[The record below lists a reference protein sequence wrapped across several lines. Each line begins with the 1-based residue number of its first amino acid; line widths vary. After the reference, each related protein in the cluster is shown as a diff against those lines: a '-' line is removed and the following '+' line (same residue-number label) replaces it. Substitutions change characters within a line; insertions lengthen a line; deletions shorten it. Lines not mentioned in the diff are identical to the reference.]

1 MKRQLFAILGL
12 GLVASA
18 AWAQN
23 QKPALKPGPNA
34 APQAV
39 PQMEQKAEEK
49 TDFSKI
55 FKTDKEK
62 LSYSIGMWA
71 GGNLKRQLKQDEIEI
86 DPDVMLKAFKD
97 NFGGGTTQITE
108 AQMREVL
115 TALTKDLRAKQAE
128 KQKEMAEKQKQLGEK
143 NKKDGEAFL
152 AANKAKPG
160 VKSFDSGLQYQV
172 LTDGTGEIP
181 KPGDIVSV
189 NYRGMLIDG
198 SEFDSSKAGEP
209 TSFPVTGVIPGWT
222 EALEHMKTGS
232 KWKLFIP
239 SNLAY
244 GERGH
249 GPKLPPNATLIFDV
263 ELVSVKAAAP
273 APAAAA
279 APANPAP
286 VAVATPPLTSD
297 IIKVPSADELKKGAK
312 IETIKAEDIEKEKA
326 KSSSN

>member
-1 MKRQLFAILGL
+1 MKRQLFTILGL
-12 GLVASA
+12 GLVACA
-18 AWAQN
+18 AWAQD
-23 QKPALKPGPNA
+23 QKPAPRAVQNT
-34 APQAV
+34 APQL
-39 PQMEQKAEEK
+39 PQKASEQ

-55 FKTDKEK
+55 FKNDKEK

-71 GGNLKRQLKQDEIEI
+71 GGNLKRQLTQDEIGI
-86 DPDVMLKAFKD
+86 DPDLMLKAFKD
-97 NFGGGTTQITE
+97 SFSGGATQITE

-115 TALTKDLRAKQAE
+115 TALTKDLRAKAAE
-128 KQKEMAEKQKQLGEK
+128 KQKAMAEKNKELGEK

-152 AANKAKPG
+152 AANKTKPG

-172 LTDGTGEIP
+172 LTEGTGGIP
-181 KPGDIVSV
+181 KPGDTVSV
-189 NYRGMLIDG
+189 NYRGSLIDG
-198 SEFDSSKAGEP
+198 NEFDSSKPGQP

-222 EALEHMKTGS
+222 EALEHMKAGS

-249 GPKLPPNATLIFDV
+249 GVKLPPNSTLIFDV
-263 ELVSVKAAAP
+263 ELVSVQ
-273 APAAAA
+273 
-279 APANPAP
+279 PAP
-286 VAVATPPLTSD
+286 VAAANPPAVAAATPPLTSD